1 MRQRLGGV
9 LAVAVLVASACS
21 SPTST
26 PSPTTEAATP
36 AQEAASQAPSPTTA
50 DLLTGSKYQAT
61 PAATTDGKVVLAEW
75 RYPDTLV
82 PYFARAETDFEVTG
96 SMFNGLL
103 AVTPDL
109 RYAPDLATNVP
120 TVENGGVVLQG
131 AGMGVTFLLKPNM
144 QWSDGQPIA
153 CADVEATW
161 KWNLDPANSGLVG
174 GTAGWEDIS
183 GIDGGTGTTC
193 VIHYSK
199 VYEGYLGL
207 ISPVLPA
214 HYLAKIP
221 AKDAPTKLYPL
232 SNPSSG
238 VYSGPYIPTVAKA
251 HAEIS
256 LVPNPRW
263 QTISGHAP
271 WLQSV
276 TWKYYP
282 DAAKMIAG
290 FRAGEFEVGGGLS
303 NADIPALAGIDPSQ
317 QVVHDSLAYELQAFN
332 NKSLKDKFGA
342 DYTIVIEAIKFAT
355 DRQAIADGPLAG
367 TVAVSNNFISPLAW
381 YYKDIGGSTTADPT
395 SASTLLANARWTK
408 NPDGY
413 LSKGGKLLELSY
425 CTNKNQVRVDT
436 LELVAAQLK
445 AVGIKVDVNSVPDT
459 DIFGSWSDSKPDTPS
474 NLRHGNFDVAEFSYD
489 WPPIDP
495 LIQYYVYRSDEIPD
509 NPPNTGENVTRI
521 MLPALDEAYGT
532 VRSSADF
539 NQVRDAMFA
548 IQDTYG
554 SDRNTYELP
563 LYFRKDVWLVGPG
576 LRNFTGNPAVGG
588 GEWNMGDWWVG

>member
-9 LAVAVLVASACS
+9 LAVAVLVAGACS
-21 SPTST
+21 SSTST
-26 PSPTTEAATP
+26 PSPTTETGTSTQAAATP
-36 AQEAASQAPSPTTA
+36 ATSPTAA
-50 DLLTGSKYQAT
+50 DLLTGSSYQAT

-82 PYFARAETDFEVTG
+82 PYFAQAETDFEVTG
-96 SMFNGLL
+96 SMFDGLL

-131 AGMGVTFLLKPNM
+131 AGMDVTFLLKPNM
-144 QWSDGQPIA
+144 QWSDGQPIT
-153 CADVEATW
+153 CDDVKATW
-161 KWNLDPANSGLVG
+161 TWNMDPANSGLVG
-174 GTAGWEDIS
+174 GTTGWEDIS

-207 ISPVLPA
+207 ISPILPA
-214 HYLAKIP
+214 HYLATVP
-221 AKDAPTKLYPL
+221 VKDASTKLYPL

-238 VYSGPYIPTVAKA
+238 VYSGPYIPTAAKA
-251 HAEIS
+251 NAEIT

-290 FRAGEFEVGGGLS
+290 FRAGEYDVGGGLS

-317 QVVHDSLAYELQAFN
+317 QVVHDSLAYELQAIN
-332 NKSLKDKFGA
+332 NKRLKDKFGA

-355 DRQAIADGPLAG
+355 DRQAIASGPLAG
-367 TVAVSNNFISPLAW
+367 NVTVSNNFISPLTW

-425 CTNKNQVRVDT
+425 CTDKNQVRVDT

-445 AVGIKVDVNSVPDT
+445 AIGIKVDVNAVPDT
-459 DIFGSWSDSKPDTPS
+459 DIFGRWSDSKPDTPC
-474 NLRHGNFDVAEFSYD
+474 NLRHGNFDVAEFSYE
-489 WPPIDP
+489 WPPLDP

-532 VRSSADF
+532 VRASADF
-539 NQVRDAMFA
+539 SRVRDAMFA
-548 IQDTYG
+548 VQDIYG

-563 LYFRKDVWLVGPG
+563 LYFRKDVWLVGRG
-576 LRNFTGNPAVGG
+576 LHNFTGNPAIGG
-588 GEWNMGDWWVG
+588 GEWNIGDWWVG